1 MGLPDRSELC
11 RRFDA
16 AIDRARERSPQ
27 LTQHGR
33 DADARPAVCVVALD
47 DVASLAD
54 GDPDGPA
61 AVAAELARRLDHL
74 VRSADLLGQLG
85 PGVLALATPTLAPA
99 VAGSLVERITGA
111 VAMPLEVGG
120 ATLSLGVIVGVAF
133 AGPGDDAAAILVRAE
148 GDVARIRARR

>member
-11 RRFDA
+11 GRFDA
-16 AIDRARERSPQ
+16 AIERARERSPQ
-27 LTQHGR
+27 STPHGR
-33 DADARPAVCVVALD
+33 DVDARPAVCVVALD
-47 DVASLAD
+47 DVASLAA

-61 AVAAELARRLDHL
+61 AVAGELARRLDHL

-85 PGVLALATPTLAPA
+85 PGVLALATPRLAPS

-111 VAMPLEVGG
+111 AAMPLDVGG

-133 AGPGDDAAAILVRAE
+133 AVPGDDAAAILVRAE
-148 GDVARIRARR
+148 EDVARRRSRR